1 MKLSFPFDTMSKI
14 YILLLLESELIHKT
28 IHTSKIQHH
37 ILFFM
42 SNKIIYCFLQ
52 AFLGSNRI
60 PSAMIHSDA
69 VLNLVSAYPHFIDMV
84 INFIQVLLRLIKK
97 QRFQHGIYT

>member
-1 MKLSFPFDTMSKI
+1 MSKI

-52 AFLGSNRI
+52 AFLGSDRI
-60 PSAMIHSDA
+60 PSSMVHNDA
-69 VLNLVSAYPHFIDMV
+69 VLNFVSPHSHFIDMV
-84 INFIQVLLRLIKK
+84 INLI
-97 QRFQHGIYT
+97 